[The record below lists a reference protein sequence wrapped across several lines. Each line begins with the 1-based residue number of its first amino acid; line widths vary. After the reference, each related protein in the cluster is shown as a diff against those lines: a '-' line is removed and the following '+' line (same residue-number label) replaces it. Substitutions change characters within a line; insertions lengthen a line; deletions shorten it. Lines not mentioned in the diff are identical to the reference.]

1 MNESQ
6 LKRLTLTE
14 IEQYAANQPV
24 LTALESAMLS
34 HMTEMLDS
42 TAYKLSQIDVEGSL
56 QDIMATF
63 PPEDYLS
70 GIVRELDELRLT
82 LQTVKSQKARDVSD
96 NIKAV
101 MEDLEDLELVQFNAF
116 CFAREQADIITKA
129 L

>member
-6 LKRLTLTE
+6 LRRLTLTE
-14 IEQYAANQPV
+14 IERYAANQPV

-56 QDIMATF
+56 QEIMATF
-63 PPEDYLS
+63 PPQDYLTD
-70 GIVRELDELRLT
+70 IVCELDELRLT

-96 NIKAV
+96 NIKV
-101 MEDLEDLELVQFNAF
+101 VIENLENLELAQFNAF
-116 CFAREQADIITKA
+116 CFAREQANTITKA

>member
-14 IEQYAANQPV
+14 IERYAANQPV

-42 TAYKLSQIDVEGSL
+42 TAYKLSQIDVEGCL

-63 PPEDYLS
+63 PPEDYLT
-70 GIVRELDELRLT
+70 GIVSELDELRLT

-96 NIKAV
+96 SIKVV
-101 MEDLEDLELVQFNAF
+101 MENLEDLELVQFNSF
-116 CFAREQADIITKA
+116 CFAREQADFITKA